1 MNIKEYRDKKTKLQ
15 PIVNELALQ
24 LSKKDLTVLET
35 EIVTDM
41 LSKLVKPSIEDKKL
55 SDFI

>member
-1 MNIKEYRDKKTKLQ
+1 MKISDFREKKQKLE

-24 LSKKDLTVLET
+24 LSKKDLTVLEA